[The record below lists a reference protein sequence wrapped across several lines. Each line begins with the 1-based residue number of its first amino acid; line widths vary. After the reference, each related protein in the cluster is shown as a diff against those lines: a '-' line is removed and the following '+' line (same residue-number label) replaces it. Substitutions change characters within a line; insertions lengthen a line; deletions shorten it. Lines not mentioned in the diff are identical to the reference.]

1 MAPRI
6 TYEIV
11 KRLFEEILVPQLEQI
26 SGKLEDLRVE
36 LKSLRTEMH
45 GAAQTVRNKVQPVL
59 DKMNTSSAAIHG
71 ETLAR
76 KWLDHLREVRERLA
90 ALEAKMSARTNLT

>member
-11 KRLFEEILVPQLEQI
+11 ERLFEEILVPQLEQI

-45 GAAQTVRNKVQPVL
+45 GAAQTVRNEVQPVRNEM
-59 DKMNTSSAAIHG
+59 KNTNSAAIHG

-76 KWLDHLREVRERLA
+76 RRLDHLREVRERLA
-90 ALEAKMSARTNLT
+90 ALERKMSARTN